1 MLFVVPNSHH
11 IGAGALGVLEG
22 VEHGC
27 IYNWYEE
34 IEPVIPRVYHK
45 YLKRYNPFGSE
56 SIILSAEDGSADGKF
71 VITINEELEEGNSYV
86 YKFTDKYPQ
95 PGEDVSD
102 WDAWD
107 GSTEFEAESGTS
119 ICIVEADAEG
129 LAVKAGMVVVIDED
143 EDEEE
148 PEPEP
153 EPELVLLSLNAEEGT
168 EEGFTKI
175 TVLENTLGEGNKY
188 VYMATYALP
197 TYHQDLSAWTDWNGT
212 DEIEAETGTTLCI
225 AEVTAEGLAEKAGT
239 VDAVAK
245 EPPQL
250 GTLTVISDG
259 SETPGYTNITIQEE
273 KLEETNQYFYK
284 FDEPLPELNQN
295 VSDWTSWDGVS
306 DIQADN
312 GHTIT
317 VVEATA
323 EGLAVAAGEAN
334 ISATLRTLT
343 VTTEPG
349 TQVGYVKVT
358 VETEKVD
365 PNDGYYIQ
373 TGETEDS
380 GSITTWN
387 GTDEIAIA
395 KDGNYVVVS
404 EINTT
409 SYQFVAKGSTNATVA
424 KIKDLTVTAGEG
436 TAVGTVALTV
446 TETAGEGHSFGYVLY
461 TDSEPAHGYGTVVEA
476 TAFTSGADV
485 NSGDS
490 TNVAVFELTAENKV
504 YGYGTAACTPKEE
517 EEIEPQIGSLTVTC
531 AEGEQVGYTKIT
543 VEPTLTVGNKYCTKE
558 NGELPSTWHQD
569 MTSGD
574 WTEWNGTDE
583 VQATDATPITVVETT
598 AEGLAEKAGTG
609 TTDVKP
615 EPEPELGTLTLSAQ
629 GGTLMYSTKITVTE
643 PKVEETDQYFYKAQ
657 EEKPVYGESVLEW
670 TSWDG
675 TSDIVVD
682 NGTTLCIVEA
692 TQEGTAVAAGTV
704 VADCRQNLSVI
715 SEPSDTTVGNTK
727 ITISPEKTGDNVYFW
742 KLAEQEEQVTLPNK
756 GESVSDWT
764 SWDGSEELAISNGS
778 VAMFAEASAEGIVYA
793 AGQAVIQSKVQ

>member
-71 VITINEELEEGNSYV
+71 VITINEELEEGNSYF

-102 WDAWD
+102 WDVWD
-107 GSTEFEAESGTS
+107 GSEEFTAENGTS
-119 ICIVEADAEG
+119 ICIVEADEEG
-129 LAVKAGMVVVIDED
+129 KAVKAGMVVVVDETD
-143 EDEEE
+143 D
-148 PEPEP
+148 
-153 EPELVLLSLNAEEGT
+153 LDTLTVTSVAGT
-168 EEGFTKI
+168 KVGFTKI
-175 TVLENTLGEGNKY
+175 TVSPEIGEGNSYHYKETDAVPEVGSSILEWTAWNGTDELEIATGTSICVVEADAEGNAVAAGITTVTAKEEEVPEPELGTLTLHSEEGTEVGYTKITVTEAKQEETNQYFYKEDGTIPDVGGSVLEWTVWNGTDEIQATNGATLAVVEATAEGNAVAGGTVTVVAKQEEVEPEPELILLNVSSAEGTNVGFTVITVNDNTLEGDNKY
-188 VYMATYALP
+188 VYSATETLP
-197 TYHQDLSAWTDWNGT
+197 TYNQDLSTWTAWNGT
-212 DEIEAETGTTLCI
+212 DEIEAATGTKICI
-225 AEVTAEGLAEKAGT
+225 AEVTSTNLAVKAG
-239 VDAVAK
+239 
-245 EPPQL
+245 
-250 GTLTVISDG
+250 
-259 SETPGYTNITIQEE
+259 
-273 KLEETNQYFYK
+273 
-284 FDEPLPELNQN
+284 
-295 VSDWTSWDGVS
+295 
-306 DIQADN
+306 
-312 GHTIT
+312 
-317 VVEATA
+317 VV
-323 EGLAVAAGEAN
+323 
-334 ISATLRTLT
+334 
-343 VTTEPG
+343 
-349 TQVGYVKVT
+349 
-358 VETEKVD
+358 
-365 PNDGYYIQ
+365 
-373 TGETEDS
+373 
-380 GSITTWN
+380 
-387 GTDEIAIA
+387 
-395 KDGNYVVVS
+395 
-404 EINTT
+404 
-409 SYQFVAKGSTNATVA
+409 
-424 KIKDLTVTAGEG
+424 TVTA
-436 TAVGTVALTV
+436 
-446 TETAGEGHSFGYVLY
+446 
-461 TDSEPAHGYGTVVEA
+461 
-476 TAFTSGADV
+476 
-485 NSGDS
+485 
-490 TNVAVFELTAENKV
+490 
-504 YGYGTAACTPKEE
+504 KEE
-517 EEIEPQIGSLTVTC
+517 EEIEPQLGSLTVTC
-531 AEGEQVGYTKIT
+531 TEGQQVGYTKIT
-543 VEPTLTVGNKYCTKE
+543 VEPTLTVGNKYYTKE

-629 GGTLMYSTKITVTE
+629 DGTLMYSTKITVTE

-675 TSDIVVD
+675 ISDIVVD
-682 NGTTLCIVEA
+682 HGTTLCIVEA

-704 VADCRQNLSVI
+704 VADCRQNLSVV

-742 KLAEQEEQVTLPNK
+742 KLAEQEQQITVPNR
-756 GESVSDWT
+756 GESVADWT

-793 AGQAVIQSKVQ
+793 AGYAVIQSKVQ

>member
-71 VITINEELEEGNSYV
+71 VITINEELEEGNSYF

-102 WDAWD
+102 WDVWD
-107 GSTEFEAESGTS
+107 GSEEFTAENCTS
-119 ICIVEADAEG
+119 ICIVEADEEG
-129 LAVKAGMVVVIDED
+129 KAVKAGMVVVVDETD
-143 EDEEE
+143 D
-148 PEPEP
+148 
-153 EPELVLLSLNAEEGT
+153 LDTLTVTSVAGT
-168 EEGFTKI
+168 KVGFTKI
-175 TVLENTLGEGNKY
+175 TVSPEIEEGNSYHYKETDAVPEVGSSILEWTAWNGTDELEIATGTSICVVEADAEGNAVAAGITTVTAKEEEVPEPELGTLTLKSEEGTEVGYTKITVTEAKQEETNQYFYKEDGTIPDVGGSVLEWTAWNGADEIQATNGATLAVVEATAEGNAVAGGTVTVVAKQEEVEPEPELILLNVSSAEGTNVGFTVITVNDNTLEGDNKY
-188 VYMATYALP
+188 VYSATETLP
-197 TYHQDLSAWTDWNGT
+197 TYNQDLSTWTAWNGT
-212 DEIEAETGTTLCI
+212 DEIEAATGTKICV
-225 AEVTAEGLAEKAGT
+225 AEVTSANLAVKAG
-239 VDAVAK
+239 
-245 EPPQL
+245 
-250 GTLTVISDG
+250 
-259 SETPGYTNITIQEE
+259 
-273 KLEETNQYFYK
+273 
-284 FDEPLPELNQN
+284 
-295 VSDWTSWDGVS
+295 
-306 DIQADN
+306 
-312 GHTIT
+312 
-317 VVEATA
+317 VV
-323 EGLAVAAGEAN
+323 
-334 ISATLRTLT
+334 
-343 VTTEPG
+343 
-349 TQVGYVKVT
+349 
-358 VETEKVD
+358 
-365 PNDGYYIQ
+365 
-373 TGETEDS
+373 
-380 GSITTWN
+380 
-387 GTDEIAIA
+387 
-395 KDGNYVVVS
+395 
-404 EINTT
+404 
-409 SYQFVAKGSTNATVA
+409 
-424 KIKDLTVTAGEG
+424 TVTA
-436 TAVGTVALTV
+436 
-446 TETAGEGHSFGYVLY
+446 
-461 TDSEPAHGYGTVVEA
+461 
-476 TAFTSGADV
+476 
-485 NSGDS
+485 
-490 TNVAVFELTAENKV
+490 
-504 YGYGTAACTPKEE
+504 KEE
-517 EEIEPQIGSLTVTC
+517 EEIEPQLGSLTVTC
-531 AEGEQVGYTKIT
+531 AEGQQVGYTKIT
-543 VEPTLTVGNKYCTKE
+543 VEPTLTAGNKYYTKE

-629 GGTLMYSTKITVTE
+629 DGTLMYSTKITVTE
-643 PKVEETDQYFYKAQ
+643 PKLEETDQYFYKAQ

-682 NGTTLCIVEA
+682 HGTTLCIVEA

-704 VADCRQNLSVI
+704 VADCRQNLSVV

-742 KLAEQEEQVTLPNK
+742 KLAEQEEQVTLPNR

-793 AGQAVIQSKVQ
+793 AGQAVIQSKVE

>member
-107 GSTEFEAESGTS
+107 GSEEFTAESGTS

-129 LAVKAGMVVVIDED
+129 KAVKAGMVVVVDETD
-143 EDEEE
+143 D
-148 PEPEP
+148 
-153 EPELVLLSLNAEEGT
+153 LDTLTVTSVAGT
-168 EEGFTKI
+168 KVGFTKI
-175 TVLENTLGEGNKY
+175 TVSPEIGEGNSYHYKETDAVPEVGSSILEWTAWNGTDELEIATGTSICVVEADAEGNAVAAGITTVTAKEEEVPEPELGTLTLHSEEGTEVGYTKITVTEAKQEETNQYFYKEDGTIPDVGGSVLEWTAWNGTDEIQATNGATLAVVEATAEGNAVAGGTVTVVAKQEEVEPEPELILLNVSSAEGTNVGFTVITVNDNTLEGDNKY
-188 VYMATYALP
+188 VYSATETLP
-197 TYHQDLSAWTDWNGT
+197 TYNQDLSTWTAWNGT
-212 DEIEAETGTTLCI
+212 DEIEAATGTKICV
-225 AEVTAEGLAEKAGT
+225 AEVTSANLAVKAG
-239 VDAVAK
+239 
-245 EPPQL
+245 
-250 GTLTVISDG
+250 
-259 SETPGYTNITIQEE
+259 
-273 KLEETNQYFYK
+273 
-284 FDEPLPELNQN
+284 
-295 VSDWTSWDGVS
+295 
-306 DIQADN
+306 
-312 GHTIT
+312 
-317 VVEATA
+317 VV
-323 EGLAVAAGEAN
+323 
-334 ISATLRTLT
+334 
-343 VTTEPG
+343 
-349 TQVGYVKVT
+349 
-358 VETEKVD
+358 
-365 PNDGYYIQ
+365 
-373 TGETEDS
+373 
-380 GSITTWN
+380 
-387 GTDEIAIA
+387 
-395 KDGNYVVVS
+395 
-404 EINTT
+404 
-409 SYQFVAKGSTNATVA
+409 
-424 KIKDLTVTAGEG
+424 TVTA
-436 TAVGTVALTV
+436 
-446 TETAGEGHSFGYVLY
+446 
-461 TDSEPAHGYGTVVEA
+461 
-476 TAFTSGADV
+476 
-485 NSGDS
+485 
-490 TNVAVFELTAENKV
+490 K
-504 YGYGTAACTPKEE
+504 E
-517 EEIEPQIGSLTVTC
+517 EEIEPQLGSLTVTC
-531 AEGEQVGYTKIT
+531 AEGQQVGYTKIT
-543 VEPTLTVGNKYCTKE
+543 VEPTLTVGNKYYTKE

-629 GGTLMYSTKITVTE
+629 DGTLMYSTKITVTE
-643 PKVEETDQYFYKAQ
+643 PKLEETDQYFYKAQ

-682 NGTTLCIVEA
+682 HGTTLCIVEA

-704 VADCRQNLSVI
+704 VADCRQNLTVV

-727 ITISPEKTGDNVYFW
+727 ITITPEKTGDNVYFW
-742 KLAEQEEQVTLPNK
+742 KLAEQEEQVTVPNK
-756 GESVSDWT
+756 GESVADWT
-764 SWDGSEELAISNGS
+764 SWDGSEELAISNGK
-778 VAMFAEASAEGIVYA
+778 VAMFAEASAEGVVYA
-793 AGQAVIQSKVQ
+793 AGYATIQSKVE

>member
-71 VITINEELEEGNSYV
+71 VITINEELEEGNSYF

-102 WDAWD
+102 WDVWD
-107 GSTEFEAESGTS
+107 GSEEFTAESGTS
-119 ICIVEADAEG
+119 ICIVEADEEG
-129 LAVKAGMVVVIDED
+129 KAVKAGMVVVVDETD
-143 EDEEE
+143 D
-148 PEPEP
+148 
-153 EPELVLLSLNAEEGT
+153 LDTLTVTSVAGT
-168 EEGFTKI
+168 KVGFTKI
-175 TVLENTLGEGNKY
+175 TVSPEIGEGNSYHYKETDAVPEVGSSILEWTAWNGTDELEIATGTSICVVEADAEGNAVAAGITTVTAKEEEVPEPELGTLTLHSEEGTEVGYTKITVTEAKQEETNQYFYKEDGTIPDVGGSVLEWTAWNGADEIQATNGATLAVVEATAEGNAVAGGTVTVVAKQEEVEPEPELILLNVSSAEGTNVGFTIITVNDNTLEGDNKY
-188 VYMATYALP
+188 VYSVTETLP
-197 TYHQDLSAWTDWNGT
+197 TYNQDLSTWTAWNGT
-212 DEIEAETGTTLCI
+212 DEIEAATGTKICI
-225 AEVTAEGLAEKAGT
+225 AEVTSANLAVKAG
-239 VDAVAK
+239 
-245 EPPQL
+245 
-250 GTLTVISDG
+250 
-259 SETPGYTNITIQEE
+259 
-273 KLEETNQYFYK
+273 
-284 FDEPLPELNQN
+284 
-295 VSDWTSWDGVS
+295 
-306 DIQADN
+306 
-312 GHTIT
+312 
-317 VVEATA
+317 VV
-323 EGLAVAAGEAN
+323 
-334 ISATLRTLT
+334 
-343 VTTEPG
+343 
-349 TQVGYVKVT
+349 
-358 VETEKVD
+358 
-365 PNDGYYIQ
+365 
-373 TGETEDS
+373 
-380 GSITTWN
+380 
-387 GTDEIAIA
+387 
-395 KDGNYVVVS
+395 
-404 EINTT
+404 
-409 SYQFVAKGSTNATVA
+409 
-424 KIKDLTVTAGEG
+424 TVTA
-436 TAVGTVALTV
+436 
-446 TETAGEGHSFGYVLY
+446 
-461 TDSEPAHGYGTVVEA
+461 
-476 TAFTSGADV
+476 
-485 NSGDS
+485 
-490 TNVAVFELTAENKV
+490 
-504 YGYGTAACTPKEE
+504 KEE

-531 AEGEQVGYTKIT
+531 AEGEQVGHTKIT
-543 VEPTLTVGNKYCTKE
+543 VEPTLTVGNKYYTKE

-629 GGTLMYSTKITVTE
+629 DGTLMYSTKITVTE

-682 NGTTLCIVEA
+682 HGTTLCIVEA

-704 VADCRQNLSVI
+704 VADCRQNLSVV

-727 ITISPEKTGDNVYFW
+727 ITITPEKTGDNVYFW
-742 KLAEQEEQVTLPNK
+742 KLAEQEEQVTLPNR

-793 AGQAVIQSKVQ
+793 AGQAAIQSKVE

>member
-71 VITINEELEEGNSYV
+71 IITINEELEEGNSYF

-102 WDAWD
+102 WDVWD
-107 GSTEFEAESGTS
+107 GSEEFTAESGTS
-119 ICIVEADAEG
+119 ICIVEADEEG
-129 LAVKAGMVVVIDED
+129 KAVKAGMVVVVDETD
-143 EDEEE
+143 D
-148 PEPEP
+148 
-153 EPELVLLSLNAEEGT
+153 LDTLTVTSVAGT
-168 EEGFTKI
+168 KVGFTKI
-175 TVLENTLGEGNKY
+175 TVSPEIGEGNSYHYKETDAVPEVGSSILEWTAWNGTDELEIATGTSICVVEADAEGNAVAAGITTVTAKEEEVPEPELGTLTLHSEEGTEVGYTKITVTEAKQEETNQYFYKEDGTIPDVGGSVLEWTTWNGADEIQATNGATLAVVEATAEGNAVAGGTVTVVAKQEEVEPEPELILLNVSSAEGTNVGFTVITVNENTLEGDNKY
-188 VYMATYALP
+188 VYSATETLP
-197 TYHQDLSAWTDWNGT
+197 TYNQDLSTWTAWNGT
-212 DEIEAETGTTLCI
+212 DEIEAATGTKICI
-225 AEVTAEGLAEKAGT
+225 AEVTSANLAVKAG
-239 VDAVAK
+239 
-245 EPPQL
+245 
-250 GTLTVISDG
+250 
-259 SETPGYTNITIQEE
+259 
-273 KLEETNQYFYK
+273 
-284 FDEPLPELNQN
+284 
-295 VSDWTSWDGVS
+295 
-306 DIQADN
+306 
-312 GHTIT
+312 
-317 VVEATA
+317 VV
-323 EGLAVAAGEAN
+323 
-334 ISATLRTLT
+334 
-343 VTTEPG
+343 
-349 TQVGYVKVT
+349 
-358 VETEKVD
+358 
-365 PNDGYYIQ
+365 
-373 TGETEDS
+373 
-380 GSITTWN
+380 
-387 GTDEIAIA
+387 
-395 KDGNYVVVS
+395 
-404 EINTT
+404 
-409 SYQFVAKGSTNATVA
+409 
-424 KIKDLTVTAGEG
+424 TVTA
-436 TAVGTVALTV
+436 
-446 TETAGEGHSFGYVLY
+446 
-461 TDSEPAHGYGTVVEA
+461 
-476 TAFTSGADV
+476 
-485 NSGDS
+485 
-490 TNVAVFELTAENKV
+490 
-504 YGYGTAACTPKEE
+504 KEE

-531 AEGEQVGYTKIT
+531 AEGEQVGHTKIT
-543 VEPTLTVGNKYCTKE
+543 VEPTLTVGNKYYTKE

-629 GGTLMYSTKITVTE
+629 DGTLMYSTKITVTE
-643 PKVEETDQYFYKAQ
+643 PKLEETDQYFYKAQ

-682 NGTTLCIVEA
+682 HGTTLCIVEA

-704 VADCRQNLSVI
+704 VADCRQNLTVV

-727 ITISPEKTGDNVYFW
+727 ITITPEKTGDNVYFW
-742 KLAEQEEQVTLPNK
+742 KLAEQEEQVTVPNR
-756 GESVSDWT
+756 GESVADWT

-793 AGQAVIQSKVQ
+793 AGYATIQSKVE

>member
-71 VITINEELEEGNSYV
+71 VITINEELEEGNSYF

-102 WDAWD
+102 WDVWD
-107 GSTEFEAESGTS
+107 GSEEFTAESGTS

-129 LAVKAGMVVVIDED
+129 KAVKAGMVVVVDETD
-143 EDEEE
+143 D
-148 PEPEP
+148 
-153 EPELVLLSLNAEEGT
+153 LDTLTVTSVAGT
-168 EEGFTKI
+168 KVGFTKI
-175 TVLENTLGEGNKY
+175 TVSPEIGEGNSYHYKETDAVPEVGSSILEWTAWNGTDELEIATGTSICVVEADAEGNAVAAGITTVTAKEEEVPEPELGTLTLHSEEGTEVGYTKITVTEAKQEETNQYFYKEDGTIPDVGASILEWTAWNGADEIQATNGATLAVVEATAEGNAVAGGTVTVVAKQEEVEPEPELILLNVSSAEGTNVGFTVITVNDNTLEGDNKY
-188 VYMATYALP
+188 VYSATETLP
-197 TYHQDLSAWTDWNGT
+197 TYNQDLSTWTAWNGT
-212 DEIEAETGTTLCI
+212 DEIEAATGTKICV
-225 AEVTAEGLAEKAGT
+225 AEVTSANLAVKAG
-239 VDAVAK
+239 
-245 EPPQL
+245 
-250 GTLTVISDG
+250 
-259 SETPGYTNITIQEE
+259 
-273 KLEETNQYFYK
+273 
-284 FDEPLPELNQN
+284 
-295 VSDWTSWDGVS
+295 
-306 DIQADN
+306 
-312 GHTIT
+312 
-317 VVEATA
+317 VV
-323 EGLAVAAGEAN
+323 
-334 ISATLRTLT
+334 
-343 VTTEPG
+343 
-349 TQVGYVKVT
+349 
-358 VETEKVD
+358 
-365 PNDGYYIQ
+365 
-373 TGETEDS
+373 
-380 GSITTWN
+380 
-387 GTDEIAIA
+387 
-395 KDGNYVVVS
+395 
-404 EINTT
+404 
-409 SYQFVAKGSTNATVA
+409 
-424 KIKDLTVTAGEG
+424 TVTA
-436 TAVGTVALTV
+436 
-446 TETAGEGHSFGYVLY
+446 
-461 TDSEPAHGYGTVVEA
+461 
-476 TAFTSGADV
+476 
-485 NSGDS
+485 
-490 TNVAVFELTAENKV
+490 
-504 YGYGTAACTPKEE
+504 KEE
-517 EEIEPQIGSLTVTC
+517 EEIEPQLGTLTVTC

-543 VEPTLTVGNKYCTKE
+543 VEPTLTAGNKYYTKE

-629 GGTLMYSTKITVTE
+629 DGTLMYSTKITVTE

-675 TSDIVVD
+675 ISDIVVD
-682 NGTTLCIVEA
+682 HGTTLCIVEA

-704 VADCRQNLSVI
+704 VADCRQNLSVV

-742 KLAEQEEQVTLPNK
+742 KLAEQEQQITVPNR
-756 GESVSDWT
+756 GESVADWT

-793 AGQAVIQSKVQ
+793 AGYAVIQSKVQ